1 MGDGMR
7 FLLTWSTNELGSMAG
22 KFDIIHNT
30 LFRKDVTFTVALF
43 ATDELSLDIF
53 NEQNIIL
60 KYPLKGLWKP
70 KPLRFQADSFLFVND
85 DELFL
90 FYEVQHWDD
99 PGFIVMTKTKDLKNW
114 SQPQTVLTESFH
126 LSFPYVFE
134 DHGMVYM
141 IPESQESDSVRLY
154 KANHDLT
161 SFTFVRTLLS
171 QKRDSGINFSFND
184 SHLYQK
190 DGRYYL
196 FTSYQKDWMYYQE
209 LYTADDLLT
218 GIFMKHPQSPI
229 CVNNEFGRNGGSL
242 IKYKG
247 KLLRVTQDCH
257 KDYGDNISLMEI
269 IRLDENHYEE
279 KLFRQNVFPHNNI
292 FIDGGHQLN
301 IVRFNDKYVY
311 ATDYKVNKWT
321 WYQSYIAIMK
331 KLGLHPRKG

>member
-1 MGDGMR
+1 
-7 FLLTWSTNELGSMAG
+7 MAG

>member
-1 MGDGMR
+1 
-7 FLLTWSTNELGSMAG
+7 MAG
-22 KFDIIHNT
+22 IFDKLNKA

-43 ATDELSLDIF
+43 ATDELSLDLF
-53 NEQNIIL
+53 DGQNLIL

-171 QKRDSGINFSFND
+171 QKRDSWINFSFND